1 MTPATATEAP
11 PRRFKTI
18 DEMTDREER
27 TYRRQLDDPRSLV
40 DVTPYATDAWRAWAQ
55 DQRDILEQ
63 RRQAAEREVADAQR
77 ALGVAVVDQ
86 GNGSPAGKR
95 LDAARRELE
104 SLVEAHSELQ
114 RRHADEAREHA
125 EAEVRASRT
134 RAYRWFAG
142 YFTVSERVIVA
153 RAELTEA
160 EAAVKA
166 IGRSSRVW
174 VAQQRLVDG
183 ESDLDEQLVGASSQA
198 PAVPPRLTAERCREL
213 REKAERLAALEEA
226 A

>member
-1 MTPATATEAP
+1 MSTTTATEA

-18 DEMTDREER
+18 DEMSGRGRRVYER
-27 TYRRQLDDPRSLV
+27 RLNDPRELL
-40 DVTPYATDAWRAWAQ
+40 DVTPYETDEWRAWAQ
-55 DQRDILEQ
+55 AEREILDQ
-63 RRQAAEREVADAQR
+63 RRQDAEREVADAQR
-77 ALGVAVVDQ
+77 ALGVAVVDR

-104 SLVEAHSELQ
+104 ALVEAHSELQ

-134 RAYRWFAG
+134 RAYRWLANYFA
-142 YFTVSERVIVA
+142 VSERVAVA
-153 RAELTEA
+153 RAEFTEA
-160 EAAVKA
+160 EAAAKA

-183 ESDLDEQLVGASSQA
+183 ESDLDEQLLGASSQA

-213 REKAERLAALEEA
+213 QDKAERLAALEEA